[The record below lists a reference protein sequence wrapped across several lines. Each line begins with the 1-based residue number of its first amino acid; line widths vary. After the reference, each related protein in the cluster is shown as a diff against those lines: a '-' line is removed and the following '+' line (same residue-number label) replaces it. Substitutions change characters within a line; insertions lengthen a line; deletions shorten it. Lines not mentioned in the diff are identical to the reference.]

1 MRHNSGKQDKIDFG
15 SLGLQQ
21 ELIPRHIA
29 IIMDGNGR
37 WAKKRGLPRT
47 MGHRAGVETLRTTIK
62 ECSSLGVEVLTVYA
76 FSTENWRRPQEEVGL
91 LMNLLV
97 EYLRKEMNELHKN
110 NIVIRTIGG
119 IQKLPLVAQQEL
131 LKAFELTKTNKGLIL
146 NIALNYGGRSDI
158 VEAVRKICFEVLNKN
173 ITPQDINEELVS
185 KALYTADLPDP
196 DLLIRTSGEMRL
208 SNFLLWQ
215 IAYTEI
221 VVVEDYW
228 PDFDRKI
235 LHQAIRTY
243 QQRDRRYGGLT
254 KIKE

>member
-1 MRHNSGKQDKIDFG
+1 MQEISEIQAKRDFA
-15 SLGLQQ
+15 SLGLQA

-37 WAKKRGLPRT
+37 WATKRGLPRS

-62 ECSSLGVEVLTVYA
+62 ECASLGVEVLTVYA
-76 FSTENWRRPQEEVGL
+76 FSTENWRRPKEEVGL

-97 EYLRKEMNELHKN
+97 EYLRKETRELNKN
-110 NIVIRTIGG
+110 NIVIRTIGDLS
-119 IQKLPLVAQQEL
+119 KLPAEAQLEL
-131 LKAFELTKTNKGLIL
+131 EKAFNLTKPNKGLIL
-146 NIALNYGGRSDI
+146 NIALNYGGRADI
-158 VEAVRKICFEVLNKN
+158 VEAVRKLCTAALEKN

-185 KALYTADLPDP
+185 KSLYTAGLPDP

-228 PDFDRKI
+228 PDFNQAK
-235 LHQAIRTY
+235 LHQAIRSY
-243 QQRDRRYGGLT
+243 QQRDRRFGGLT

>member
-1 MRHNSGKQDKIDFG
+1 MRQNSGKQDKIDYG
-15 SLGLQQ
+15 SLDLQP

-37 WAKKRGLPRT
+37 WAHKRGLPRT

-62 ECSSLGVEVLTVYA
+62 ECASLGVEVLTVYA
-76 FSTENWRRPQEEVGL
+76 FSTENWRRPQEEVGI

-110 NIVIRTIGG
+110 DIVIRTIGG
-119 IQKLPLVAQQEL
+119 IQRLPMAAQQEL
-131 LKAFELTKTNKGLIL
+131 QRAFELTKANKGLIF

-158 VEAVRKICFEVLNKN
+158 VEAVRKLCAEVLHKN
-173 ITPQDINEELVS
+173 ITPQDINEEFVS
-185 KALYTADLPDP
+185 KALSTAGLPDP

-228 PDFDRKI
+228 PDFDRTI
-235 LHQAIRTY
+235 LHQAIRAY
-243 QQRDRRYGGLT
+243 QQRDRRFGGLT